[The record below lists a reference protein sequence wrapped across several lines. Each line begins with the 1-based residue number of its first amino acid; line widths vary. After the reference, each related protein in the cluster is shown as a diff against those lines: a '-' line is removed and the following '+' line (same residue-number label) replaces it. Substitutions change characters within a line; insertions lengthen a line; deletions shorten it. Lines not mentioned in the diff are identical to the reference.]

1 MDGAGA
7 AKTNSTNAHAP
18 TVRRVNLAKDAMS
31 SSPIVLRDRS
41 RCRPL
46 DVDSLAIGGLPAPR
60 PGPVA
65 ALHHTFFVNLGNDFA
80 VAGEQRFGRAHFGA
94 ERQLALGEAVRSIL
108 LVFFPAA

>member
-1 MDGAGA
+1 MRFNSCRSCCSFTELAVGLTCWAMDGAGA

-65 ALHHTFFVNLGNDFA
+65 ALHHTFFVNLGND
-80 VAGEQRFGRAHFGA
+80 
-94 ERQLALGEAVRSIL
+94 
-108 LVFFPAA
+108 